1 MYILRKQQ
9 NSRISLKPMYKV
21 SITEKMKYYAHQ
33 TNKVRVIYFDVNNL
47 ISFIIYAKTFNL

>member
-1 MYILRKQQ
+1 
-9 NSRISLKPMYKV
+9 MYKV